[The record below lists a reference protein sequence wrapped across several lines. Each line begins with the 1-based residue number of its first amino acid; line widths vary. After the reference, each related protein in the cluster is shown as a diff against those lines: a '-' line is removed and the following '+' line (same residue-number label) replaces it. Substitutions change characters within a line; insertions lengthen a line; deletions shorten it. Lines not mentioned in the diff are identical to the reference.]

1 MIKMINSIEREI
13 LSGIEKA
20 SSSLDKVIQNKANG
34 SIEGSL
40 LAGEISVKDYIDIK
54 NLFNIISE
62 YDVLVG
68 IPQRN
73 AKRPEGKIDNV
84 ELAYIH
90 THGVDKK
97 SVRQKISQLRQQG
110 MNFSGARK
118 KAHQLY
124 LMSHGSPAYRIPPR
138 PIIEPAIEE
147 NMDKITK
154 KLDKAMKAF
163 LSFNIAEGEE
173 LLKKTGMFAQN
184 KVRGW
189 FTDPRNNWPPNSPAT
204 IKAKSRGKNIKDR
217 PLIDTGELRKSITY
231 VVITPKS
238 RLAKSM
244 KMKSQIISKGNRL
257 YNKIFKS

>member
-1 MIKMINSIEREI
+1 MIKMINSIEKEI
-13 LSGIEKA
+13 LNGIEKA
-20 SSSLDKVIQNKANG
+20 SSSLDKVIQSKANG
-34 SIEGSL
+34 SIKGSL
-40 LAGEISVKDYIDIK
+40 LTGEISVKDYIDIK
-54 NLFNIISE
+54 NLFNVISE

-124 LMSHGSPAYRIPPR
+124 LMTHGSPAYRIPPR
-138 PIIEPAIEE
+138 PIIEPAIEA

-163 LSFNIAEGEE
+163 LNFNIVEGEE

-204 IKAKSRGKNIKDR
+204 IKAKSKGKNIKDK

-231 VVITPKS
+231 VVVTPQS
-238 RLAKSM
+238 RLSKSM
-244 KMKSQIISKGNRL
+244 KTKSQIISKGNKL
-257 YNKIFKS
+257 YDKIFKS